1 LVSWKRTVFE
11 DENMIDKIKKQT
23 EALEAQLKK
32 LESIPEDD
40 DEQYIKELEKYNMM
54 LKKADF
60 SPEVQAASK
69 KRKLTI
75 ADKVLVPPIKWAT
88 KQVKKIDAKVIARN
102 NRGKS

>member
-1 LVSWKRTVFE
+1 
-11 DENMIDKIKKQT
+11 MIDKIKKQT

-54 LKKADF
+54 LKTADF
-60 SPEVQAASK
+60 SPETQATSK